1 MYLREN
7 DGMAQVEAGRVR
19 RPTREV
25 SVGGVLIGGDNPIVV
40 QSMTDTDTADITS
53 TVTQVKQLA
62 DAGSEVVRVTVN
74 NDAAAA
80 AVPEVCDRLAD
91 LGCEVP
97 IVGDFHFIGHR
108 LLSQHSECAK
118 RLAKFRINPG
128 NVGRNNRRDANF
140 DTFIKLA
147 IDHDKPVRIGVNAGS
162 LDPELLAELMDSNAR
177 RRVPESAESVE
188 REALV
193 QSALRSVERSVE
205 LGLGRDRMIISCKV
219 SRLNQMVSA
228 YRELSELTD
237 IPLHLGLTEA
247 GMGTKGVVITTAAL
261 SILLNDG
268 IGDTIRASLTPEV
281 GGDRTAEV
289 KLCQEILQSLGLRSF
304 RPSVTACPGC
314 GRTTSTVFRRLAQ
327 DVEGRIEANLAD
339 WRGRY
344 PGSESLS
351 VAVMGCVVNGPGE
364 SRTADV
370 GISLPGSGE
379 HPRAPVYV
387 DGVRVKMLE
396 GAGIAADFMQI
407 VDEYVDARWGHQS
420 RDVTG
425 GNGSIMEVMPSTKAG
440 GRE

>member
-1 MYLREN
+1 MAPKERE
-7 DGMAQVEAGRVR
+7 QVR
-19 RPTREV
+19 RPTLEV
-25 SVGGVLIGGDNPIVV
+25 SVGGVRIGGGNPIVV
-40 QSMTDTDTADITS
+40 QSMTDTDTADVQS
-53 TVTQVKQLA
+53 TVSQVKQLA
-62 DAGSEVVRVTVN
+62 DAGSEIVRVTVN
-74 NDAAAA
+74 NDAAAQ
-80 AVPEVCDRLAD
+80 AVQEVCDRLAD
-91 LGCEVP
+91 LGCDVP

-108 LLSQHSECAK
+108 LLSQHTDCAK
-118 RLAKFRINPG
+118 RLAKYRINPG
-128 NVGRNNRRDANF
+128 NVGRNKRRDANF

-147 IDHDKPVRIGVNAGS
+147 VDHDKPVRIGVNAGS
-162 LDPELLAELMDSNAR
+162 LDPELLAELMDENAR
-177 RRVPESAESVE
+177 QSAPQDAESVE
-188 REALV
+188 RDALV
-193 QSALRSVERSVE
+193 QSALRSADRAGE

-219 SRLNQMVSA
+219 SRLNQMVAA

-261 SILLNDG
+261 SILLDDG

-289 KLCQEILQSLGLRSF
+289 KLCQEILQSLELRSF

-327 DVEGRIEANLAD
+327 DVQERIEANLAD

-344 PGSESLS
+344 PGSESLT

-379 HPRAPVYV
+379 NPRAPVYV
-387 DGVRVKMLE
+387 DGVRVKML
-396 GAGIAADFMQI
+396 AGECIATEFMQL
-407 VDEYVDARWGHQS
+407 VDDYVDARWGSES
-420 RDVTG
+420 RDS
-425 GNGSIMEVMPSTKAG
+425 GNDYRSTLGLNPISTVGS
-440 GRE
+440 RR

>member
-1 MYLREN
+1 MAPKERE
-7 DGMAQVEAGRVR
+7 QVR
-19 RPTREV
+19 RPTLEV
-25 SVGGVLIGGDNPIVV
+25 SVGGVRIGGGNPIVV
-40 QSMTDTDTADITS
+40 QSMTDTDTADVQS
-53 TVTQVKQLA
+53 TVSQVKQLA
-62 DAGSEVVRVTVN
+62 DAGSEIVRVTVN
-74 NDAAAA
+74 NDAAAQ
-80 AVPEVCDRLAD
+80 AVQEVCDRLAD
-91 LGCEVP
+91 LGCDVP

-108 LLSQHSECAK
+108 LLSQHTDCAK
-118 RLAKFRINPG
+118 RLAKYRINPG
-128 NVGRNNRRDANF
+128 NVGRNKRRDANF

-147 IDHDKPVRIGVNAGS
+147 VDHDKPVRIGVNAGS
-162 LDPELLAELMDSNAR
+162 LDPELLAELMDENAR
-177 RRVPESAESVE
+177 QSAPQDAESVE
-188 REALV
+188 RDALV
-193 QSALRSVERSVE
+193 QSALRSADRAGE

-219 SRLNQMVSA
+219 SRLNQMVAA

-261 SILLNDG
+261 SILLDDG

-289 KLCQEILQSLGLRSF
+289 KLCQEILQSLELRSY

-327 DVEGRIEANLAD
+327 DVQERIEANLAD

-344 PGSESLS
+344 PGSESLT

-379 HPRAPVYV
+379 NPRAPVYV
-387 DGVRVKMLE
+387 DGARVQWLS
-396 GAGIAADFMQI
+396 GDGIALEFMGI
-407 VDEYVDARWGHQS
+407 VDDYVELRWGGKE
-420 RDVTG
+420 R
-425 GNGSIMEVMPSTKAG
+425 EVKEGKFSTADL
-440 GRE
+440 

>member
-1 MYLREN
+1 ME
-7 DGMAQVEAGRVR
+7 
-19 RPTREV
+19 
-25 SVGGVLIGGDNPIVV
+25 
-40 QSMTDTDTADITS
+40 
-53 TVTQVKQLA
+53 
-62 DAGSEVVRVTVN
+62 
-74 NDAAAA
+74 
-80 AVPEVCDRLAD
+80 
-91 LGCEVP
+91 
-97 IVGDFHFIGHR
+97 
-108 LLSQHSECAK
+108 
-118 RLAKFRINPG
+118 
-128 NVGRNNRRDANF
+128 RD
-140 DTFIKLA
+140 
-147 IDHDKPVRIGVNAGS
+147 
-162 LDPELLAELMDSNAR
+162 
-177 RRVPESAESVE
+177 
-188 REALV
+188 ALV
-193 QSALRSVERSVE
+193 QSALRSVERSEE

-289 KLCQEILQSLGLRSF
+289 KLCQEILQSLELRSF

-327 DVEGRIEANLAD
+327 EVQERIEANLSD

-351 VAVMGCVVNGPGE
+351 VAIMGCVVNGPGE

-396 GAGIAADFMQI
+396 GAGIAAEFMQI
-407 VDEYVDARWGHQS
+407 VDEYVDARWGDPS
-420 RDVTG
+420 RDATG
-425 GNGSIMEVMPSTKAG
+425 GNGSIMELRPIVEAEVP
-440 GRE
+440 E